1 MKVLGLYAGKATLL
15 ADSEKMSAIK
25 KQSIETGMLQKLGL
39 EGDEQADLVNHGG
52 PRQALH
58 QFSETAYHCLQEGF
72 PDIAESMISG
82 TIGENITISEMS
94 DSNVYLNDI
103 YQIGASVQVRVT
115 RPRRPCWKVDSCFG
129 LKGITK
135 FLFQRPI
142 TGWYY
147 EVLTEGQIRVG
158 DDVEL
163 LSRED
168 NALSVGESWM
178 TKAFEK

>member
-25 KQSIETGMLQKLGL
+25 KQSIEKGLLQKLGL
-39 EGDEQADLVNHGG
+39 EGDEQADMVNHGG

-58 QFSETAYHCLQEGF
+58 QFSEAAYQCLQDGF
-72 PDIAESMISG
+72 PDIAESMMPG
-82 TIGENITISEMS
+82 AIGENITISKMS
-94 DSNVYLNDI
+94 DSNVYLNDV
-103 YQIGASVQVRVT
+103 YLIGESVQVRVT
-115 RPRRPCWKVDSCFG
+115 RPRRPCWKIDSCFG
-129 LKGITK
+129 LKGVTK

-147 EVLTEGQIRVG
+147 EVLTEGRINVG
-158 DDVEL
+158 DKVEL
-163 LSRED
+163 LFRED
-168 NALSVGESWM
+168 NALTVGESWM